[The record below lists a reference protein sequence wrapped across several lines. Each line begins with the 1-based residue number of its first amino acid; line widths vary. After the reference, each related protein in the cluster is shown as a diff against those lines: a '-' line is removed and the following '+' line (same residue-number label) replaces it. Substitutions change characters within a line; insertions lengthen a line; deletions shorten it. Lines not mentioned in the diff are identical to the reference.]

1 MKNYLSIWI
10 GSRGLVENVEVVSGD
25 VESMVKKEYDDFVGG
40 GEDEYVNEFSSFEEN
55 DWGWVIGL
63 GEEDSKYFIDMSD
76 EKFIEWKNKI
86 SIVELFN
93 KINGNLNEISD
104 SDIDD
109 LICMY

>member
-1 MKNYLSIWI
+1 
-10 GSRGLVENVEVVSGD
+10 V
-25 VESMVKKEYDDFVGG
+25 
-40 GEDEYVNEFSSFEEN
+40 
-55 DWGWVIGL
+55 
-63 GEEDSKYFIDMSD
+63 
-76 EKFIEWKNKI
+76 KFIEWKNKI

>member
-25 VESMVKKEYDDFVGG
+25 VESMVKKEYDDFIEFMDG
-40 GEDEYVNEFSSFEEN
+40 DDEFSSFVEN

-86 SIVELFN
+86 SIVKLFN
-93 KINGNLNEISD
+93 KINNNLNEISD

>member
-1 MKNYLSIWI
+1 MKSYLEIFL
-10 GSRGLVENVEVVSGD
+10 GSRGEIENVEVVSGD
-25 VESMVKKEYDDFVGG
+25 VESMVKKEYDDFVGD

-76 EKFIEWKNKI
+76 KKFIEWKNKI
-86 SIVELFN
+86 GDVKN
-93 KINGNLNEISD
+93 WNDVNN